1 MRRAVEGVTASRSA
15 SWLSRVSPWPSRTT
29 RVRNWVIVTASSTWA
44 NDRAET
50 PTSAREA
57 VRRAETSS
65 SAPSEVMASLPRA
78 GAVITVLSSGRVG
91 SCRVVAGRGVDSG
104 WYAGGSLL
112 GGVGCRKSRI
122 S

>member
-1 MRRAVEGVTASRSA
+1 M
-15 SWLSRVSPWPSRTT
+15 
-29 RVRNWVIVTASSTWA
+29 RNWVIVTASSTRA

-65 SAPSEVMASLPRA
+65 SASSEVMASLPRA
-78 GAVITVLSSGRVG
+78 GAVITVLSSGRVL
-91 SCRVVAGRGVDSG
+91 AGQGTAFGR
-104 WYAGGSLL
+104 YTGGSLL
-112 GGVGCRKSRI
+112 GWVGCQESRL